1 MRKRGARHGVRR
13 GAWGTAMSGTGPDT
27 RSATAA
33 RPALLLSEQP
43 MGWRHYRIVALCFLA
58 WIFDFY
64 DLILYSFLMVPMAH
78 DLHLGRLE
86 ASFAL
91 GLSLLMTALGGLLF
105 GFIGD
110 RFGRRPTIIAT
121 VLIYGFGTLL
131 CAASLNLTHLLIF
144 RSLTGIGIGGEWA
157 AGQSLVAETVP
168 PDRRARYAAYVQ
180 VGAPLGVFIAAFL
193 AGYVTPAIGWRA
205 TFALSSLPALMVAI
219 AVWRWLPESDVWRRR
234 MGGGGEWLTREEFRA
249 LRPYAGIMMLLFLVI
264 WVNSEAYWF
273 TYSWMPGYLKLTR
286 NLSDRAASHLMMGMQ
301 AGAVAGYASFG
312 LLADRFGRRP
322 VYSAFAA
329 MMAIGLLP
337 PTILWP
343 WAAGVPGLIAGA
355 MVLAGFGTGIW
366 SGTGPIVSELLPT
379 KVRNSALGLLLN
391 VTRGLQFFTPMVIAV
406 LSRSIGFGAALSIGA
421 AFSAVGS
428 MLIWLIPETR
438 GRVLT
443 RLDDDL
449 VAQAA
454 EPARLTSIS

>member
-1 MRKRGARHGVRR
+1 
-13 GAWGTAMSGTGPDT
+13 MSKPGPDS
-27 RSATAA
+27 RTAA
-33 RPALLLSEQP
+33 APGPARLLSEQP
-43 MGWRHYRIVALCFLA
+43 MGRPHYCIVALCFLA

-86 ASFAL
+86 ASFAM
-91 GLSLLMTALGGLLF
+91 GLSLLMTALGGFLF

-110 RFGRRPTIIAT
+110 RYGRRPTIIAT

-205 TFALSSLPALMVAI
+205 TFALSSLPALMVAV
-219 AVWRWLPESDVWRRR
+219 AVWRWLPESDVWQRR
-234 MGGGGEWLTREEFRA
+234 MDGGREWLTREEFRA
-249 LRPYAGIMMLLFLVI
+249 LRPYAGIMLLLFLVI

-286 NLSDRAASHLMMGMQ
+286 NLGDRAASRLMMGMQ
-301 AGAVAGYASFG
+301 IGAVAGYASFG

-322 VYSAFAA
+322 VYSAYAA

-343 WAAGVPGLIAGA
+343 WAAGVPGLIAAA
-355 MVLAGFGTGIW
+355 MALAGFGTGIW

-391 VTRGLQFFTPMVIAV
+391 VTRGLQFFTPMAIAV

-443 RLDDDL
+443 RLDEDL

-454 EPARLTSIS
+454 EPSRVTSLS

>member
-1 MRKRGARHGVRR
+1 M
-13 GAWGTAMSGTGPDT
+13 TAIIPDSGGL
-27 RSATAA
+27 
-33 RPALLLSEQP
+33 PAGSPLLSEQP
-43 MGWRHYRIVALCFLA
+43 MEAAHYRVVVLCFLA

-64 DLILYSFLMVPMAH
+64 DLILYSFLMVPMAR

-91 GLSLLMTALGGLLF
+91 GLSLLMTALGGLVF

-121 VLIYGFGTLL
+121 VLIYGVGTLL

-168 PDRRARYAAYVQ
+168 PERRARYAAYVQ

-193 AGYVTPAIGWRA
+193 AGYVTPEIGWRA
-205 TFALSSLPALMVAI
+205 TFALSSMPALIVAG
-219 AVWRWLPESDVWRRR
+219 AVWQWLPESDVWQRRASA
-234 MGGGGEWLTREEFRA
+234 GGEWLTREEWRA
-249 LRPYAGIMMLLFLVI
+249 LRPYAGIMLLLFFVI

-286 NLSDRAASHLMMGMQ
+286 NLTDREASRLMMGMQ
-301 AGAVAGYASFG
+301 VGAVFGYAIFG

-322 VYSAFAA
+322 VYSTYAA
-329 MMAIGLLP
+329 MMAVGLLP
-337 PTILWP
+337 PTILWR
-343 WAAGVPGLIAGA
+343 WTVGVPGLIAAA
-355 MVLAGFGTGIW
+355 MAVAGFGTGIW

-379 KVRNSALGLLLN
+379 KVRNSALGILLN
-391 VTRGLQFFTPMVIAV
+391 VTRGLQFFTPMAIAI
-406 LSRSIGFGAALSIGA
+406 LSRSIGFGAALAIGA
-421 AFSAVGS
+421 AFSAAGS

-443 RLDDDL
+443 GMDEELSMKTSR
-449 VAQAA
+449 
-454 EPARLTSIS
+454 ARLTP

>member
-1 MRKRGARHGVRR
+1 
-13 GAWGTAMSGTGPDT
+13 MSGTTPGAREADPG
-27 RSATAA
+27 AA
-33 RPALLLSEQP
+33 LLSEPP
-43 MGWRHYRIVALCFLA
+43 MGSAHYRIVALCFFA
-58 WIFDFY
+58 CIFDFY

-86 ASFAL
+86 GSFAL
-91 GLSLLMTALGGLLF
+91 GLSLLMTALGGLVF
-105 GFIGD
+105 RFIGD

-121 VLIYGFGTLL
+121 VLIYVFGTLL
-131 CAASLNLTHLLIF
+131 CPASLNLTHLLIF

-157 AGQSLVAETVP
+157 AGQSLVAESVP
-168 PDRRARYAAYVQ
+168 PNRRARYGAYVQ

-193 AGYVTPAIGWRA
+193 SGYVTPSIGWRA
-205 TFALSSLPALMVAI
+205 TFALSSLPALLVAV
-219 AVWRWLPESDVWRRR
+219 AVWRWLPESDVWQRR
-234 MGGGGEWLTREEFRA
+234 MGGGGAWLTREELRA
-249 LRPYAGIMMLLFLVI
+249 LRPYAGIMLLLFLVI

-286 NLSDRAASHLMMGMQ
+286 NLGDRAASHLMRGMQ

-355 MVLAGFGTGIW
+355 MVFAGFGTGIW

-379 KVRNSALGLLLN
+379 KVRNTALGLLLN
-391 VTRGLQFFTPMVIAV
+391 VTRGLQFFTPMAIAM
-406 LSRSIGFGAALSIGA
+406 LSRSIGFGAALAIGA
-421 AFSAVGS
+421 AFSAAGA

-443 RLDDDL
+443 KLDEDL
-449 VAQAA
+449 VAA
-454 EPARLTSIS
+454 I

>member
-1 MRKRGARHGVRR
+1 M
-13 GAWGTAMSGTGPDT
+13 TATFPESGGL
-27 RSATAA
+27 
-33 RPALLLSEQP
+33 PAGSPLLSERP
-43 MGWRHYRIVALCFLA
+43 MEAAHYRIVALCFLA

-64 DLILYSFLMVPMAH
+64 DLILYSFLMVPMAR

-91 GLSLLMTALGGLLF
+91 GLSLLMTALGGLVF
-105 GFIGD
+105 GFLGD

-121 VLIYGFGTLL
+121 VLIYGVGTLL

-168 PDRRARYAAYVQ
+168 PARRARYAAYVQ

-205 TFALSSLPALMVAI
+205 TFALSSMPALAVAV
-219 AVWRWLPESDVWRRR
+219 AVWRWLPESDVWQRRTSA
-234 MGGGGEWLTREEFRA
+234 GGEWLTREEWHA
-249 LRPYAGIMMLLFLVI
+249 LRPYAGIMLLLFFVI

-286 NLSDRAASHLMMGMQ
+286 NLTDREASRLMMGMQ
-301 AGAVAGYASFG
+301 VGAVFGYAIFG

-322 VYSAFAA
+322 VYSAYAA
-329 MMAIGLLP
+329 MMAVGLLP
-337 PTILWP
+337 ATILWQ
-343 WAAGVPGLIAGA
+343 WAVGIPGLIAGA
-355 MVLAGFGTGIW
+355 MALAGFGTGIW

-379 KVRNSALGLLLN
+379 KVRNSALGILLN
-391 VTRGLQFFTPMVIAV
+391 VTRGLQFFTPMVIAI
-406 LSRSIGFGAALSIGA
+406 LSRSIGFGAALAIGA
-421 AFSAVGS
+421 AFSAAGS

-443 RLDDDL
+443 GMDENLS
-449 VAQAA
+449 V
-454 EPARLTSIS
+454 ETSGARVTS

>member
-1 MRKRGARHGVRR
+1 
-13 GAWGTAMSGTGPDT
+13 MSGADANTP
-27 RSATAA
+27 AA
-33 RPALLLSEQP
+33 AAPAAAALLSEQP
-43 MGWRHYRIVALCFLA
+43 MGWPHYRIVTLCFFA

-64 DLILYSFLMVPMAH
+64 DLILYSFLMVPIAR

-110 RFGRRPTIIAT
+110 RFGRRPTIIST
-121 VLIYGFGTLL
+121 VLLYGFGTLL

-168 PDRRARYAAYVQ
+168 PNRRARYAAYVQ

-205 TFALSSLPALMVAI
+205 TFALSSLPALLVAI

-234 MGGGGEWLTREEFRA
+234 MGGGGEWLTRAELRA
-249 LRPYAGIMMLLFLVI
+249 LRPYAGIMLLLFVVI

-286 NLSDRAASHLMMGMQ
+286 HLGDRAASRLMMGMQ
-301 AGAVAGYASFG
+301 VGAVAGYASFG

-322 VYSAFAA
+322 VFSAFAA
-329 MMAIGLLP
+329 MLAMGLLP

-355 MVLAGFGTGIW
+355 MVFAGVGTGVW
-366 SGTGPIVSELLPT
+366 SGIGPIVSELLPT
-379 KVRNSALGLLLN
+379 KVRNSALGMLLN

-421 AFSAVGS
+421 VFSAAGAI
-428 MLIWLIPETR
+428 LIWLIPETR

-443 RLDDDL
+443 RLDEDL
-449 VAQAA
+449 TRQTA
-454 EPARLTSIS
+454 PPTRLTLTS

>member
-1 MRKRGARHGVRR
+1 MREPESSFSAGA
-13 GAWGTAMSGTGPDT
+13 P
-27 RSATAA
+27 AT
-33 RPALLLSEQP
+33 PLLSEQP
-43 MGWRHYRIVALCFLA
+43 MGRLHYRIVALCFLA

-91 GLSLLMTALGGLLF
+91 GLSLLMTAAGGLLF
-105 GFIGD
+105 GLLGD

-131 CAASLNLTHLLIF
+131 CAGSLTLLHLLIF

-168 PDRRARYAAYVQ
+168 PARRARYAAYVQ

-205 TFALSSLPALMVAI
+205 TFALSSLPALLVAA
-219 AVWRWLPESDVWRRR
+219 AVWRWLPESDVWQRR
-234 MGGGGEWLTREEFRA
+234 MSAGGGEWLTREEFRA
-249 LRPYAGIMMLLFLVI
+249 LRPYAGIMLLLFLVI

-301 AGAVAGYASFG
+301 VGAVAGYASFG

-329 MMAIGLLP
+329 LMAVGLLP

-343 WAAGVPGLIAGA
+343 WAARVPGLVAAA
-355 MVLAGFGTGIW
+355 MALAGFGTGIW

-391 VTRGLQFFTPMVIAV
+391 VTRGLQFFTPMAIAM

-421 AFSAVGS
+421 AFSAAGA
-428 MLIWLIPETR
+428 MMIWLIPETR

-443 RLDDDL
+443 HLDEAL
-449 VAQAA
+449 VTQRA
-454 EPARLTSIS
+454 PS

>member
-1 MRKRGARHGVRR
+1 MNAADAKVRAAAAPGR
-13 GAWGTAMSGTGPDT
+13 TA
-27 RSATAA
+27 
-33 RPALLLSEQP
+33 LLSEQP
-43 MGWRHYRIVALCFLA
+43 MGWRQYRIVTLCFFA

-64 DLILYSFLMVPMAH
+64 DLILYSFLMVPIAR

-110 RFGRRPTIIAT
+110 RFGRRPTIIST

-131 CAASLNLTHLLIF
+131 CAASLSLTHLLIF

-168 PDRRARYAAYVQ
+168 PNRRARYAAYVQ

-205 TFALSSLPALMVAI
+205 TFALSSLPALLVAI
-219 AVWRWLPESDVWRRR
+219 AVWRWLPESDVWQRG
-234 MGGGGEWLTREEFRA
+234 MGGGGEWLTREELRA
-249 LRPYAGIMMLLFLVI
+249 LKPYAGIMLLLFVVI

-286 NLSDRAASHLMMGMQ
+286 NLGDRAASRLMMGMQ
-301 AGAVAGYASFG
+301 VGAVAGYASFG

-322 VYSAFAA
+322 VFSAFAA
-329 MMAIGLLP
+329 MLAIGLLP

-343 WAAGVPGLIAGA
+343 WAAGVPGLIASA
-355 MVLAGFGTGIW
+355 MVFAGVGTGIW

-379 KVRNSALGLLLN
+379 KIRNSALGLLLN
-391 VTRGLQFFTPMVIAV
+391 VTRGLQFFTPMAIAV
-406 LSRSIGFGAALSIGA
+406 LSRSIGFGAALAIGA
-421 AFSAVGS
+421 AFSAAGA

-443 RLDDDL
+443 QLDEEL
-449 VAQAA
+449 AAQTAEAA
-454 EPARLTSIS
+454 PLTSIP

>member
-1 MRKRGARHGVRR
+1 M
-13 GAWGTAMSGTGPDT
+13 
-27 RSATAA
+27 
-33 RPALLLSEQP
+33 
-43 MGWRHYRIVALCFLA
+43 
-58 WIFDFY
+58 
-64 DLILYSFLMVPMAH
+64 
-78 DLHLGRLE
+78 
-86 ASFAL
+86 

-110 RFGRRPTIIAT
+110 RYGRRPTIIAT

-205 TFALSSLPALMVAI
+205 TFALSSLPALMVAV
-219 AVWRWLPESDVWRRR
+219 AVWRWLPESDVWQRR
-234 MGGGGEWLTREEFRA
+234 MGGGREWLTREEFRA
-249 LRPYAGIMMLLFLVI
+249 LRPYAGMMLLLFLVI

-286 NLSDRAASHLMMGMQ
+286 NLGDRAASRLMMGMQ
-301 AGAVAGYASFG
+301 IGAVAGYASFG

-322 VYSAFAA
+322 VYSAYAA

-343 WAAGVPGLIAGA
+343 WAAGVPGLIAAA
-355 MVLAGFGTGIW
+355 MALSGFGTGIW

-391 VTRGLQFFTPMVIAV
+391 VTRGLQFFTPMAIAV

-428 MLIWLIPETR
+428 TLIWLIPETR

-443 RLDDDL
+443 RLDEDL

-454 EPARLTSIS
+454 EPSRITSLS

>member
-1 MRKRGARHGVRR
+1 
-13 GAWGTAMSGTGPDT
+13 MSQAGLDSST
-27 RSATAA
+27 ATAPDPA
-33 RPALLLSEQP
+33 RLLSEQP
-43 MGWRHYRIVALCFLA
+43 MGRAHYRIVALCFLA

-86 ASFAL
+86 ASFAM

-105 GFIGD
+105 GFLGD
-110 RFGRRPTIIAT
+110 RYGRRPTIIAT

-205 TFALSSLPALMVAI
+205 TFALSSLPALMVAV
-219 AVWRWLPESDVWRRR
+219 AVWRWLPESDVWQRR
-234 MGGGGEWLTREEFRA
+234 MGGGREWLTREEFRA
-249 LRPYAGIMMLLFLVI
+249 LRPYAGIMLLLFLVI

-286 NLSDRAASHLMMGMQ
+286 NLGDRAASRLMMGMQ
-301 AGAVAGYASFG
+301 IGAVAGYASFG

-322 VYSAFAA
+322 VYSAYAA

-343 WAAGVPGLIAGA
+343 WAAGVPGLIAAA
-355 MVLAGFGTGIW
+355 MALAGFGTGIW

-391 VTRGLQFFTPMVIAV
+391 VTRGLQFFTPMAIAV

-443 RLDDDL
+443 RLDEDL

-454 EPARLTSIS
+454 EPSRVTSLS

>member
-1 MRKRGARHGVRR
+1 MSATTDPGARAAAEP
-13 GAWGTAMSGTGPDT
+13 GAA
-27 RSATAA
+27 
-33 RPALLLSEQP
+33 LLSEQP
-43 MGWRHYRIVALCFLA
+43 MGSAHYRIVALCFFA

-91 GLSLLMTALGGLLF
+91 GLSLLMTALGGLVF

-168 PDRRARYAAYVQ
+168 PNRRARYGAYVQ

-205 TFALSSLPALMVAI
+205 TFALSSLPALLVAI
-219 AVWRWLPESDVWRRR
+219 AVWRWLPESDVWQRR
-234 MGGGGEWLTREEFRA
+234 MGSGGEWLTREELHA
-249 LRPYAGIMMLLFLVI
+249 LRPYAGIMLLLFFVI

-286 NLSDRAASHLMMGMQ
+286 NLGDRAASRLMMGMQ
-301 AGAVAGYASFG
+301 VGAVAGYASFG

-322 VYSAFAA
+322 VFSTFAA
-329 MMAIGLLP
+329 MLAVGLLP
-337 PTILWP
+337 PTILWH

-355 MVLAGFGTGIW
+355 MVFAGVGTGIW
-366 SGTGPIVSELLPT
+366 SGVGPIVSELLPT
-379 KVRNSALGLLLN
+379 KVRNSALGILLN
-391 VTRGLQFFTPMVIAV
+391 VTRGLQFFTPMAIAV
-406 LSRSIGFGAALSIGA
+406 LSRSIGFGAALAIGA
-421 AFSAVGS
+421 AFSAAGA

-443 RLDDDL
+443 KLDEDL
-449 VAQAA
+449 AA
-454 EPARLTSIS
+454 AI

>member
-1 MRKRGARHGVRR
+1 MN
-13 GAWGTAMSGTGPDT
+13 GTGADA
-27 RSATAA
+27 RAA
-33 RPALLLSEQP
+33 APAGPALLLSEQP
-43 MGWRHYRIVALCFLA
+43 MGALHYRIVALCFLA

-205 TFALSSLPALMVAI
+205 TFALSSLPALIVAI

-234 MGGGGEWLTREEFRA
+234 MGGGREWLTREEFRA
-249 LRPYAGIMMLLFLVI
+249 LRPYAAIMLLLFLVI

-286 NLSDRAASHLMMGMQ
+286 NLGDRAASHLMMGMQ

-355 MVLAGFGTGIW
+355 MVFAGFGTGIW

-379 KVRNSALGLLLN
+379 KVRNTALGLLLN
-391 VTRGLQFFTPMVIAV
+391 VTRGLQFFTPMAIAM
-406 LSRSIGFGAALSIGA
+406 LSRSIGFGSALSIGA

-449 VAQAA
+449 VAQSAD
-454 EPARLTSIS
+454 PARLTSIS

>member
-1 MRKRGARHGVRR
+1 
-13 GAWGTAMSGTGPDT
+13 MSGIGPDA
-27 RSATAA
+27 RVAA
-33 RPALLLSEQP
+33 PAGPSLLLSEQP
-43 MGWRHYRIVALCFLA
+43 MGALHYRIVALCFLA

-110 RFGRRPTIIAT
+110 RFGRRPAIIAT
-121 VLIYGFGTLL
+121 VLIYAFGTLL

-168 PDRRARYAAYVQ
+168 PERRARYAAYVQ

-193 AGYVTPAIGWRA
+193 AGYVTPVIGWRA
-205 TFALSSLPALMVAI
+205 TFALSSLPALLVAI

-234 MGGGGEWLTREEFRA
+234 MSGGREWLTREEFRA
-249 LRPYAGIMMLLFLVI
+249 LRPYAGIMLLLFLVI

-286 NLSDRAASHLMMGMQ
+286 NLGDRAASHLMMSMQ

-329 MMAIGLLP
+329 MMALGLLP

-355 MVLAGFGTGIW
+355 MVFAGFGTGIW

-391 VTRGLQFFTPMVIAV
+391 VTRGLQFFTPMAIAV

-428 MLIWLIPETR
+428 MLIWMIPETR

-454 EPARLTSIS
+454 DPARLTSIS

>member
-1 MRKRGARHGVRR
+1 MSRTRHDSR
-13 GAWGTAMSGTGPDT
+13 
-27 RSATAA
+27 TAA
-33 RPALLLSEQP
+33 APGPAQLLSEQP
-43 MGWRHYRIVALCFLA
+43 MGRPHYRIVALCFLA

-86 ASFAL
+86 ASFAM

-110 RFGRRPTIIAT
+110 RYGRRPTIIAT

-131 CAASLNLTHLLIF
+131 CATSLNLTHLLIF

-205 TFALSSLPALMVAI
+205 TFALSSLPALMVAV
-219 AVWRWLPESDVWRRR
+219 AVWRWLPESDVWQRR
-234 MGGGGEWLTREEFRA
+234 MSGGREWLTREEFRA
-249 LRPYAGIMMLLFLVI
+249 LRPYAGIMLLLFLVI

-286 NLSDRAASHLMMGMQ
+286 NLGDRAASRLMMGMQ
-301 AGAVAGYASFG
+301 IGAVAGYASFG

-322 VYSAFAA
+322 VYSAYAA

-343 WAAGVPGLIAGA
+343 WAAGVPGLIAAA
-355 MVLAGFGTGIW
+355 MALAGFGTGIW

-391 VTRGLQFFTPMVIAV
+391 VTRGLQFFTPMAIAV

-443 RLDDDL
+443 RLDEEL

-454 EPARLTSIS
+454 EPSRVTSLS

>member
-1 MRKRGARHGVRR
+1 
-13 GAWGTAMSGTGPDT
+13 MSGPGPDA
-27 RSATAA
+27 RAGAA
-33 RPALLLSEQP
+33 PGPAPLLSEQP
-43 MGWRHYRIVALCFLA
+43 MGRLHYRIVALCFFA

-78 DLHLGRLE
+78 DLHLGGLE

-121 VLIYGFGTLL
+121 VIIYGFGTLL

-168 PDRRARYAAYVQ
+168 PARRARYAAYVQ

-193 AGYVTPAIGWRA
+193 SGYVTPAIGWRA
-205 TFALSSLPALMVAI
+205 TFALSSLPALLVAV

-249 LRPYAGIMMLLFLVI
+249 LRPYAGIMLLLFLVI

-301 AGAVAGYASFG
+301 VGAVAGYASFG

-329 MMAIGLLP
+329 MMALGLLP

-355 MVLAGFGTGIW
+355 MVFAGFGTGIW

-391 VTRGLQFFTPMVIAV
+391 VTRGLQFFTPMAIAV

-421 AFSAVGS
+421 AFSAVGA

-443 RLDDDL
+443 TLDEDL

-454 EPARLTSIS
+454 EPARVT

>member
-1 MRKRGARHGVRR
+1 
-13 GAWGTAMSGTGPDT
+13 MSEIGPDA
-27 RSATAA
+27 RVAA
-33 RPALLLSEQP
+33 PAGPSLLLSEQP
-43 MGWRHYRIVALCFLA
+43 MGALHYRIVALCFLA

-110 RFGRRPTIIAT
+110 RFGRRPAIIAT
-121 VLIYGFGTLL
+121 VLIYAFGTLL

-168 PDRRARYAAYVQ
+168 PERRARYAAYVQ

-193 AGYVTPAIGWRA
+193 AGYVTPVIGWRA
-205 TFALSSLPALMVAI
+205 TFALSSLPALLVAI

-234 MGGGGEWLTREEFRA
+234 MSGGREWLTREEFRA
-249 LRPYAGIMMLLFLVI
+249 LRPYAGIMLLLFLVI

-286 NLSDRAASHLMMGMQ
+286 NLGDRAASHLMMSMQ

-329 MMAIGLLP
+329 MMALGLLP

-355 MVLAGFGTGIW
+355 MVFAGFGTGIW

-391 VTRGLQFFTPMVIAV
+391 VTRGLQFFTPMAIAV

-428 MLIWLIPETR
+428 MLIWMIPETR

-454 EPARLTSIS
+454 DPARLTSIS

>member
-1 MRKRGARHGVRR
+1 M
-13 GAWGTAMSGTGPDT
+13 
-27 RSATAA
+27 
-33 RPALLLSEQP
+33 L
-43 MGWRHYRIVALCFLA
+43 
-58 WIFDFY
+58 
-64 DLILYSFLMVPMAH
+64 
-78 DLHLGRLE
+78 
-86 ASFAL
+86 
-91 GLSLLMTALGGLLF
+91 
-105 GFIGD
+105 
-110 RFGRRPTIIAT
+110 
-121 VLIYGFGTLL
+121 
-131 CAASLNLTHLLIF
+131 
-144 RSLTGIGIGGEWA
+144 
-157 AGQSLVAETVP
+157 
-168 PDRRARYAAYVQ
+168 
-180 VGAPLGVFIAAFL
+180 
-193 AGYVTPAIGWRA
+193 
-205 TFALSSLPALMVAI
+205 
-219 AVWRWLPESDVWRRR
+219 
-234 MGGGGEWLTREEFRA
+234 
-249 LRPYAGIMMLLFLVI
+249 LLFLVI

-301 AGAVAGYASFG
+301 IGAVAGYASFG

-322 VYSAFAA
+322 VYSAYAA

-355 MVLAGFGTGIW
+355 MVFAGFGTGIW

-391 VTRGLQFFTPMVIAV
+391 VTRGLQFFTPMAIAV

-443 RLDDDL
+443 RLDEDL
-449 VAQAA
+449 VAQTA

>member
-1 MRKRGARHGVRR
+1 MNAADAKVR
-13 GAWGTAMSGTGPDT
+13 
-27 RSATAA
+27 TAA
-33 RPALLLSEQP
+33 APGDTALLSEQP
-43 MGWRHYRIVALCFLA
+43 MGWRQYRIVTLCFFA

-64 DLILYSFLMVPMAH
+64 DLILYSFLMVPIAR

-110 RFGRRPTIIAT
+110 RFGRRPTIIST

-131 CAASLNLTHLLIF
+131 CAASLSLTHLLIF

-168 PDRRARYAAYVQ
+168 PNRRARYAAYVQ

-205 TFALSSLPALMVAI
+205 TFALSSLPALLVAI
-219 AVWRWLPESDVWRRR
+219 AVWRWLPESDVWQRR
-234 MGGGGEWLTREEFRA
+234 MGSGGEWLTREELRA
-249 LRPYAGIMMLLFLVI
+249 LKPYAGIMLLLFVVI

-286 NLSDRAASHLMMGMQ
+286 NLGDRAASRLMMGMQ
-301 AGAVAGYASFG
+301 VGAVAGYASFG

-322 VYSAFAA
+322 VFSAFAA
-329 MMAIGLLP
+329 MLAIGLLP

-343 WAAGVPGLIAGA
+343 WAAGVPGLIASA
-355 MVLAGFGTGIW
+355 MVFAGVGTGIW

-379 KVRNSALGLLLN
+379 KIRNSALGLLLN
-391 VTRGLQFFTPMVIAV
+391 VTRGLQFFTPMAIAV
-406 LSRSIGFGAALSIGA
+406 LSRSIGFGAALAIGA
-421 AFSAVGS
+421 AFSAAGA

-443 RLDDDL
+443 RLDEDL
-449 VAQAA
+449 AAQSAEAA
-454 EPARLTSIS
+454 PLTSIP